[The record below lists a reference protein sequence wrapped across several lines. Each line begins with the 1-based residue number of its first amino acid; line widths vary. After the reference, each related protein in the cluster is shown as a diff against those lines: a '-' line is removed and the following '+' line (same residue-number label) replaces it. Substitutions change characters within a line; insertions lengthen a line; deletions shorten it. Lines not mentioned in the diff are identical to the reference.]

1 MVNPRQSL
9 MHKEHF
15 IQLISFLKSE
25 LDLFDNKLTE
35 ALDSDH
41 RVSVMEG
48 KVEIRRDILILSFT
62 SGLTFSDIEREYNCY
77 LDDLIKTTDQ
87 YQTKKSFAPDN
98 ILEQYIQCTWIL
110 SFAYFFNAE
119 KSEVEKIIPH
129 IPYTGKDKLIDRL
142 IAAIIPEHPVSQDI
156 AFPDVY
162 KPICD
167 AMGVYD
173 KDARDVLVQLFLK
186 KYYPSLKKHDVTWYD
201 SHKEK
206 DPEYNFHTGYWV
218 FELAAIAV
226 AIGWDDTDFRDNMY
240 YPKDLADW
248 KREQLKLATMES

>member
-1 MVNPRQSL
+1 RN
-9 MHKEHF
+9 
-15 IQLISFLKSE
+15 ILKR
-25 LDLFDNKLTE
+25 
-35 ALDSDH
+35 
-41 RVSVMEG
+41 RVSYLICSYTLGTEPSQLSSIG
-48 KVEIRRDILILSFT
+48 KTILKDMIRY
-62 SGLTFSDIEREYNCY
+62 IESNSRKS
-77 LDDLIKTTDQ
+77 DLI
-87 YQTKKSFAPDN
+87 APDD
-98 ILEQYIQCTWIL
+98 ILEQYIECTWIL
-110 SFAYFFNAE
+110 SFAYFFNADR
-119 KSEVEKIIPH
+119 SEVENIIPH

-142 IAAIIPEHPVSQDI
+142 IAAIIPEHPVSQGI

-226 AIGWDDTDFRDNMY
+226 AIGWDVTDFRDNVY

-248 KREQLKLATMES
+248 KRDQLKLATMER

>member
-1 MVNPRQSL
+1 MRQNNLS
-9 MHKEHF
+9 KEHF
-15 IQLISFLKSE
+15 KSLLSLSLEYRDKFIEKLKENRAAVYQSQAYSGLVDGDIEAIIISYTLGYKVSE
-25 LDLFDNKLTE
+25 LAPLAKNVFDSIAQYGE
-35 ALDSDH
+35 LDQ
-41 RVSVMEG
+41 EG
-48 KVEIRRDILILSFT
+48 
-62 SGLTFSDIEREYNCY
+62 
-77 LDDLIKTTDQ
+77 
-87 YQTKKSFAPDN
+87 FAPDN

-119 KSEVEKIIPH
+119 RNDIEKIIPH

-142 IAAIIPEHPVSQDI
+142 IAAIVPEHPVSQDI

-248 KREQLKLATMES
+248 KREQLNKENL

>member
-1 MVNPRQSL
+1 MVNRQNLVSIDHL
-9 MHKEHF
+9 VDYGAYLKTVPDR
-15 IQLISFLKSE
+15 FLKTLEKATEDDHIESLTRNILKRRINYLNCSYTSGVEIDQSKSIGEIVLEDTLRYTE
-25 LDLFDNKLTE
+25 LDDRK
-35 ALDSDH
+35 S
-41 RVSVMEG
+41 G
-48 KVEIRRDILILSFT
+48 IL
-62 SGLTFSDIEREYNCY
+62 
-77 LDDLIKTTDQ
+77 
-87 YQTKKSFAPDN
+87 APDN
-98 ILEQYIQCTWIL
+98 ILEQYIECTWIL
-110 SFAYFFNAE
+110 SFAYFFNAD
-119 KSEVEKIIPH
+119 KTVIEKIIQH

-142 IAAIIPEHPVSQDI
+142 IAAIIPDHPVSQEI

-167 AMGVYD
+167 AMAVYD

-218 FELAAIAV
+218 FELAAVAV
-226 AIGWDDTDFRDNMY
+226 ACGWDDSDFRDNMY

-248 KREQLKLATMES
+248 KREQLK

>member
-1 MVNPRQSL
+1 MVIRQNNTNIEL
-9 MHKEHF
+9 MLGYVERLNEGRYRYEEKLLENIPTRQKNTVYRGLIRRGHSIVAGSYTTGQPIDNIQHAAK
-15 IQLISFLKSE
+15 QLINDYYNYVNFSSE
-25 LDLFDNKLTE
+25 SL
-35 ALDSDH
+35 A
-41 RVSVMEG
+41 EG
-48 KVEIRRDILILSFT
+48 ELED
-62 SGLTFSDIEREYNCY
+62 Y
-77 LDDLIKTTDQ
+77 IK
-87 YQTKKSFAPDN
+87 
-98 ILEQYIQCTWIL
+98 CTWIL

-119 KSEVEKIIPH
+119 RSDVEKIMSH

-248 KREQLKLATMES
+248 KREQLNKENL